1 MKNYKVGER
10 KGKYN
15 QYYSAGMKEYRE
27 KNWKKAIENLEKSLQ
42 YEERHYRTCFT
53 LGKCYLKV
61 RKDQEAE
68 KMFKECIE
76 LDKSN
81 TYARLELGKLYSKQ
95 GKDQEAERL
104 FKEYI
109 KLDLKGLHP
118 RLELGKMY
126 VKQGKDQE
134 AEKMFKE
141 CIELDESDTYAR
153 LELGRLYALQGKN
166 EKSSKMYE
174 YILKNIDERVYDE
187 KNRAKHFMKHMI
199 DDKNKKIHGVLKINP
214 IDILNKIDLS
224 KIKKQVG
231 YMSDIY
237 CIKMQECGYQG
248 GSQGDGHTL
257 DYITI
262 ITMPNDI
269 SKILTIFPSDKI
281 EIEDRTK
288 EEER

>member
-81 TYARLELGKLYSKQ
+81 TYARLELG
-95 GKDQEAERL
+95 
-104 FKEYI
+104 
-109 KLDLKGLHP
+109 
-118 RLELGKMY
+118 
-126 VKQGKDQE
+126 
-134 AEKMFKE
+134 
-141 CIELDESDTYAR
+141 
-153 LELGRLYALQGKN
+153 RLYALQGKN

-187 KNRAKHFMKHMI
+187 KNRAKHFMKHML